1 MPKQSGIHQIRGKRG
16 TTCYYFRKGMQ
27 VGLQREINQQMS
39 ERVKRDPNFAN
50 TRLFASEFGYCGHL
64 AALSFVPTEFG
75 LTLNLRANSQ
85 GKLTSIYRNLL
96 NEYGTGDFGKR
107 NFIGTEWQPLFAA
120 RINDMGRKPLVDIY
134 PIECQ
139 IKMLPT
145 DIEKHYRVTATYTW
159 TPQLVQKMRQYG
171 ISQLNIV
178 VQHFVLCAGHYS
190 AETGSY
196 VNIGHLGGSYSFE
209 YVLPIAYAESHSTYT
224 QTISNAII
232 DYPTDLAQRIEGG
245 DSILSRPVIY
255 VQGMREVGGTLY
267 KQQIYSAFR
276 MLDNAEL
283 VTNAID
289 HIAYNGVEY
298 RVGDTGP
305 IIDMDTTEEILIVSD
320 YMRSFPSKDGFSA
333 RANNVDSFVW
343 MLTGNTLNISA
354 PATIDGDRLRT
365 VGVTYPDGSTASL
378 RLN

>member
-1 MPKQSGIHQIRGKRG
+1 MPKQSGIHQMRGKYG
-16 TTCYYFRKGMQ
+16 TTCYYFRKGSQ
-27 VGLQREINQQMS
+27 NGLQRGINQQMS

-120 RINDMGRKPLVDIY
+120 RINDMGRKQLVDMY

-145 DIEKHYRVTATYTW
+145 ETEKRYRVTATYTW

-209 YVLPIAYAESHSTYT
+209 YVLPISYAESHTTYT
-224 QTISNAII
+224 QTISSALI

-245 DSILSRPVIY
+245 DSIMARPVIY

-276 MLDNAEL
+276 MLDNAEM
-283 VTNAID
+283 VSNAID
-289 HIAYNGVEY
+289 HIEYNGVAY
-298 RVGDTGP
+298 REGDTGP
-305 IIDMDTTEEILIVSD
+305 EIDFITVADLNIFSD
-320 YMRSFPSKDGFSA
+320 YARQFTQYAEWKPTVNGKACDFNSLYEDNIYVVLTDVLDGE
-333 RANNVDSFVW
+333 R
-343 MLTGNTLNISA
+343 M
-354 PATIDGDRLRT
+354 RT
-365 VGVTYPDGSTASL
+365 VGVTYPDGSTTTL